1 MGFLDR
7 FPILSFQ
14 ITVKDIESL
23 FHIEVYM
30 NIDRSAIF
38 CPLLRIVLYVD
49 DIIGGH
55 IN

>member
-1 MGFLDR
+1 MGFIDR
-7 FPILSFQ
+7 LSILSFQ

-23 FHIEVYM
+23 FHIEIYM
-30 NIDRSAIF
+30 NIDRSAIS
-38 CPLLRIVLYVD
+38 CRIVLYVD